1 MSRILIVAVAALAC
15 GAPATASTIS
25 YEGDTLVFADA
36 PGETNFVVVD
46 GDSQQVTFTDDYAI
60 TFPADRCH
68 QDDPEYPV
76 TCDTPAAAVRI
87 DLGDGNDRGSFG
99 FMIPTDRRFEIDG
112 GPGADLL
119 TGPRN

>member
-25 YEGDTLVFADA
+25 YDGDTLVFSAA

-46 GDSQQVTFTDDYAI
+46 GDDQQVTFTDDYPIA
-60 TFPADRCH
+60 FPADRCH

-76 TCDTPAAAVRI
+76 SCDTPSAGVRV
-87 DLGDGNDRGSFG
+87 DLGDGEDRGSFG
-99 FMIPTDRRFEIDG
+99 FMIPADRTFE
-112 GPGADLL
+112 
-119 TGPRN
+119 